1 MKFVLFLTFITL
13 AAAVEEKLRF
23 FEKNGYYEEKV
34 KFYQKTVEYQVPKHA
49 GVEQSEYLN
58 DYDANLIVMKIDRLK
73 QCYAIDMPTNEYKP
87 DQVKAGMR
95 MFKGKFPEDKYMI
108 TNKNILP
115 LHYLNGSSLTAQI
128 QAFCGN
134 FPVIKVAVFSDRNGL
149 EEAALAEAK
158 ATVSGGRQKRGT
170 VTDFYLCDRNTM
182 KFVGECGQ
190 SGDKLKIKCKFVV
203 AQTCVYKVGCD
214 FSATGWQCPVP
225 DHVFHYLHCCDYAC

>member
-1 MKFVLFLTFITL
+1 MKIVIL
-13 AAAVEEKLRF
+13 ALLVAVATAADLKLKF
-23 FEKNGYYEEKV
+23 AEGKGNYEEKIKV
-34 KFYQKTVEYQVPKHA
+34 DQKTVEYDVPKHE

-73 QCYAIDMPTNEYKP
+73 KCYAYDMPSDEYKP
-87 DQVKAGMR
+87 NQVAAGLSK
-95 MFKGKFPEDKYMI
+95 FGGKFPEDKYMVI
-108 TNKNILP
+108 NNNILP
-115 LHYLNGSSLTAQI
+115 LHYLNGSSLTPKI

-134 FPVIKVAVFSDRNGL
+134 YPVIKVAVFKDRKGL

-182 KFVGECGQ
+182 KFVGECGR

-214 FSATGWQCPVP
+214 FSNTGWQCPVP